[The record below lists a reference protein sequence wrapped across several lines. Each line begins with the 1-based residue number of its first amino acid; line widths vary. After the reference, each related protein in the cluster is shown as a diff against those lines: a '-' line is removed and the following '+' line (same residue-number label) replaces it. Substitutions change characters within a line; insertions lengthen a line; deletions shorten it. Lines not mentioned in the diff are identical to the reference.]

1 MIVKTHKD
9 LEVWRESME
18 LVTSI
23 YQVKKTLP
31 DDEKFVLISQ
41 LRRSSVSIPSNITEG
56 AARNSKKDFIKFLY
70 YALGSASELDTQLLI
85 TKNLQLIAD
94 ETYIQ
99 ITVRLESISRMI
111 IGLLRSIEKRQDL

>member
-1 MIVKTHKD
+1 MKTHKD

-23 YQVKKTLP
+23 YQVTKTLP
-31 DDEKFVLISQ
+31 DDEKFGLISQ
-41 LRRSSVSIPSNITEG
+41 LRRSSVSIPSNIAEG
-56 AARNSKKDFIKFLY
+56 AVRSSQKDFIKFLY

-99 ITVRLESISRMI
+99 ITVRLESISKML
-111 IGLLRSIEKRQDL
+111 IGLIRSIEKRQDL